1 MKSKGFLKQ
10 LKKEGKLAIVE
21 PSEEIKDSYLT
32 KSESNL
38 ASSKILLENEKL
50 EESISLA
57 YYIMYNILT
66 SLLFKI
72 GIKSTN
78 HSGGIILLKEI
89 FGIDNSKIEFAK
101 KERIDKQYYADFKIT
116 KKDAEDMIK
125 TAEGFN
131 AVLREFIDNL
141 NNEDIERYGD
151 NLREILEIRESED
164 D

>member
-1 MKSKGFLKQ
+1 MKSKGFLKL
-10 LKKEGKLAIVE
+10 LKKEGKLSIVE

-78 HSGGIILLKEI
+78 HSGGIVLLKEI

>member
-1 MKSKGFLKQ
+1 MII
-10 LKKEGKLAIVE
+10 E
-21 PSEEIKDSYLT
+21 
-32 KSESNL
+32 
-38 ASSKILLENEKL
+38 ENEKL
-50 EESISLA
+50 EESVSLA
-57 YYIMYNILT
+57 YYSMYNILT

>member
-78 HSGGIILLKEI
+78 HSGGIVLLKEI